1 MEITLDSGDRFCY
14 VPVLESLERLLN
26 DEFIL
31 AEVKWHVFSVQT
43 NLWLSVSLI
52 FSSSVY
58 IYVNVIARCSLGIIA

>member
-31 AEVKWHVFSVQT
+31 AEVKYHVFSVQ
-43 NLWLSVSLI
+43 NKLMVISSLI
-52 FSSSVY
+52 SSSSVY
-58 IYVNVIARCSLGIIA
+58 IYR

>member
-31 AEVKWHVFSVQT
+31 AEVKYHVFSVHT
-43 NLWLSVSLI
+43 NLWLS
-52 FSSSVY
+52 
-58 IYVNVIARCSLGIIA
+58 AP